1 MKASPVD
8 KSAPDAVLLKSG
20 PEFFGVLMDL
30 IDKAESEIHLQT
42 YILEDD
48 VTGRKVINAIKK
60 AASAGIKVYI
70 LADAYGSKNL
80 PDKVISELMDSGIQ
94 FRKFSPAGRFTKLFL
109 GKRLHH
115 KVLVTDGRHCLV
127 GGINIAD
134 RYSGFDGGETWL
146 DYAIYIKGTAAKRVQ
161 RICVRLFFRHRFNP
175 LKNWRGKFNR
185 IRKIFK
191 TKHTIVAFNDWY
203 RQHFEISH
211 TYRQIGRA
219 HV

>member
-80 PDKVISELMDSGIQ
+80 PDKVIS
-94 FRKFSPAGRFTKLFL
+94 
-109 GKRLHH
+109 
-115 KVLVTDGRHCLV
+115 
-127 GGINIAD
+127 
-134 RYSGFDGGETWL
+134 
-146 DYAIYIKGTAAKRVQ
+146 
-161 RICVRLFFRHRFNP
+161 
-175 LKNWRGKFNR
+175 
-185 IRKIFK
+185 
-191 TKHTIVAFNDWY
+191 
-203 RQHFEISH
+203 
-211 TYRQIGRA
+211 
-219 HV
+219 